1 MSTKYTIEAG
11 NTFGQAILGLIQ
23 EGIESGE
30 YTDTD
35 EAIFAIA
42 ELTGNELSDE
52 DIVEMIESEELAVDS
67 ELFDAVASAF
77 NEVIE
82 DENVYNGLLLTAME
96 ANGEVDLDEVF
107 EAIAEQDE
115 DDEDEDEEE
124 DEYVPALQAV
134 EYARSGRRTANFSAA
149 NVANSNKVNEL
160 EDRIANFEAYDEV
173 KDKLSRLTYEADAG
187 VAEGWLPP
195 VARNSIVGN
204 FSRENDMIA
213 EFSKSA
219 VANDVDLAT
228 QLFGMEY
235 ALEIFKRVGANFLDF
250 SHQSE
255 MSVDPE
261 EIAYEQALDK
271 IARGSIKSM
280 GLVSR

>member
-1 MSTKYTIEAG
+1 MSAYTINAG

-30 YTDTD
+30 YEDID
-35 EAIFAIA
+35 QAIFAIA

-52 DIVEMIESEELAVDS
+52 DVVEMIESDELAVDS
-67 ELFDAVASAF
+67 ELFDAVAAAF
-77 NEVIE
+77 DEVVGDE
-82 DENVYNGLLLTAME
+82 DVYNGLLLTAME
-96 ANGEVDLDEVF
+96 ANGEVELDEVF
-107 EAIAEQDE
+107 EAIAEEDE
-115 DDEDEDEEE
+115 YEEDEDEEVE
-124 DEYVPALQAV
+124 AVSGRQAV
-134 EYARSGRRTANFSAA
+134 EYARNRRNTANFSAQA
-149 NVANSNKVNEL
+149 TNKVNEL
-160 EDRIANFEAYDEV
+160 EDRIASFEAYDEV
-173 KDKLSRLTYEADAG
+173 KDKLSRLTYDADAG

-195 VARNSIVGN
+195 IARQAIVGN
-204 FSRENDMIA
+204 FNRENDMVA

-261 EIAYEQALDK
+261 EMAYEQAMDK
-271 IARGSIKSM
+271 LAKGSLRAM